1 MRRIGLAC
9 LLAVALTGCGST
21 VQMRTT
27 STGQSDGLGGQP
39 GGAQVTSTTP
49 GGGALAA
56 RPGAPSSSGAGT
68 SGQTAGAGAA
78 AVTGSGSSTSG
89 VAPSAQLGARG
100 PLTIGMLVTTASGLQ
115 STGYSFGNTVN
126 EQAVDEALV
135 RGLNAEG
142 GLLGHKIV
150 PVFAQTDTFSSN
162 WESDFTAACASFTQD
177 HKVQVVLGYAF
188 NYYRSFESCLS
199 KRAVPHLTTS
209 FNIPDRAELRSYP
222 GLVALDTPTVDR
234 RGLAKADGA
243 IATGYLTPKN
253 KLGILTD
260 NCPGSVRS
268 LEQVVLPFLKRAG
281 MPQPKIFTADCV
293 NGYADSGSASAQLS
307 NAELTFSSSGVDRI
321 MMYGVSEGPGLAQF
335 ALAAQSQ
342 NYHPGYIVSSLA
354 NLAVNN
360 GTVPPEQARN
370 IHGFG
375 WLPME
380 DVPVS
385 AYGPRNR
392 NQQRCVRLLK
402 SQGITLS
409 SSADFIYAW
418 QICEPFFVYEAA
430 LAKNGGRLD
439 PTSVLA
445 GIQGLGTSFTSVTN
459 LGGKTLYGPGRA
471 DAIDSARPL
480 VYADSCGCW
489 RYTGAVRAIPSR

>member
-1 MRRIGLAC
+1 MR
-9 LLAVALTGCGST
+9 TSST
-21 VQMRTT
+21 V
-27 STGQSDGLGGQP
+27 GDGLDEQSGSRQGSSATTATGSLATGGGTP
-39 GGAQVTSTTP
+39 LAAGGATSGPAAGRGTTTVA
-49 GGGALAA
+49 GSGTSVDGGAA
-56 RPGAPSSSGAGT
+56 SSPV
-68 SGQTAGAGAA
+68 TAN
-78 AVTGSGSSTSG
+78 
-89 VAPSAQLGARG
+89 G
-100 PLTIGMLVTTASGLQ
+100 PLTIGMLVTTASGLK

-135 RGLNAEG
+135 RALNAHG

-162 WESDFTAACASFTQD
+162 WESDFTAACAAFTQD
-177 HKVQVVLGYAF
+177 HKVQAVLGYAF
-188 NYYRSFESCLS
+188 NYYRSFETCLA
-199 KRAVPHLTTS
+199 KREVPHLTTS
-209 FNIPDRAELRSYP
+209 FNIPDRTELRAYP
-222 GLVALDTPTVDR
+222 GLVAVDTPTVDR

-243 IATGYLTPKN
+243 IATGYLTAKN
-253 KLGILTD
+253 KLGVLTD

-268 LEQVVLPFLKRAG
+268 LDQVVLPYLKRAG
-281 MPQPKIFTADCV
+281 LPDPKVFTADCV
-293 NGYADSGSASAQLS
+293 NGYADNGSAGTQLS

-335 ALAAQSQ
+335 ALIAQSQ

-385 AYGPRNR
+385 AYGPRNAS
-392 NQQRCVRLLK
+392 QQRCVSLLK

-409 SSADFIYAW
+409 SSADYIYAW

-430 LAKNGGRLD
+430 LRKTGGRVDLS
-439 PTSVLA
+439 SVVA
-445 GIQGLGTSFTSVTN
+445 GVHSLGSSLTSVTN
-459 LGGKTLYGPGRA
+459 LAGRTLYGPGRA
-471 DAIDSARPL
+471 DAIDAARPL
-480 VYADSCGCW
+480 VYADSCSCW
-489 RYTGAVRAIPSR
+489 KYTGSARTIPSS